1 MSNIN
6 NDITSMLV
14 DIVNNN
20 LSNGYKLLE
29 DKVTINGFMSSLINK
44 AIDTYYLIYFGLRKI

>member
-44 AIDTYYLIYFGLRKI
+44 AIDLTEDDRYSE